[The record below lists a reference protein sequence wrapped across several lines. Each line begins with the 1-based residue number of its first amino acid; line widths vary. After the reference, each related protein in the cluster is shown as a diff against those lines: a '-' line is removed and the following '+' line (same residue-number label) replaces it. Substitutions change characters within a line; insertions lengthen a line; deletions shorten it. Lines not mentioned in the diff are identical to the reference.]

1 MFLLWIAVSKGCEQ
15 ALPTVAMSETHPQVK
30 TKWQNTWNEPQHRP
44 KTADNQ
50 PEFGD
55 SYRRA
60 EDAC

>member
-1 MFLLWIAVSKGCEQ
+1 MSKGCEQ